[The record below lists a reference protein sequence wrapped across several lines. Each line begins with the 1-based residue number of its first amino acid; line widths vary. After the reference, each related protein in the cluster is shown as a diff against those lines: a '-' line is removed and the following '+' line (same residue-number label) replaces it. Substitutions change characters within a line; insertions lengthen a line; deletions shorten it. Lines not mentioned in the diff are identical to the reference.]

1 MNTITKIFI
10 VLNMLVAVV
19 AGGALAVYYATSE
32 NYKRRWDRD
41 TTELATDLKRLSDR
55 LLEQS
60 FLATDYRD
68 KFNAQSQKTEDLQAK
83 LTEMENEKKV
93 LEARISSLQTEK
105 SEQAVIIKSQ
115 QDRIDKLDEQ
125 LRVANKR
132 KDELNHIATVARAVA
147 FQLNVKLAEVE
158 DDYNNAQA
166 ELTRRERTIYEHE
179 EELKKQA
186 AFIALIRRDF
196 PDAFRIA
203 TSQVPP
209 DAQQVNAVV
218 AAVHPNPQGQQD
230 LVALTVGRDDSVREG
245 QEFSVYRQGNYIV
258 RIRIEQVKPDMCFG
272 RVLPDTWNAKE
283 LKIQPGDMATNKL
296 F

>member
-10 VLNMLVAVV
+10 VLNMLIAVV
-19 AGGALAVYYATSE
+19 AGGFVATMYAYSE

-41 TTELATDLKRLSDR
+41 TSELATDLKRLSDR

-60 FLATDYRD
+60 FLATDYKD
-68 KFNAQSQKTEDLQAK
+68 KFNAQAQKTEDLQAK
-83 LTEMENEKKV
+83 LTEMEQEKKV
-93 LEARISSLQTEK
+93 LSAQISSLQTEK
-105 SEQAVIIKSQ
+105 SEQAVIIKTQ

-125 LRVANKR
+125 LRVSNKR
-132 KDELNHIATVARAVA
+132 RDELNHIAQVARAVA

-166 ELTRRERTIYEHE
+166 ELTRRERTIYENE
-179 EELKKQA
+179 EELRKQS
-186 AFIALIRRDF
+186 ALLALVRRDF
-196 PDAFRIA
+196 PDVHRII
-203 TSQVPP
+203 TTQVPP
-209 DAQQVNAVV
+209 DAKPVNAVV

-245 QEFSVYRQGNYIV
+245 QEFSVYREGNYIV
-258 RIRIEQVKPDMCFG
+258 RVRIERVMADMAFG
-272 RVLPDTWNAKE
+272 RILPDSWNAKS
-283 LKIQPGDMATNKL
+283 LLVQPGDMATNRL